1 MPNRERFFPGF
12 NHILCGNPPKSAL
25 AQLKEQFLGL
35 RQSSLSE
42 LSDLFCSLVPLD
54 KLKTKKYEKSEKLK
68 VNSRERI
75 YSLNVTFWAFLHQVI
90 NPQTSCREAVRRVQ
104 SFCCLHKLKM
114 PSSETTAYCKAR
126 QRLPIEDLN
135 SIHKSV
141 VEKVQGRVRDEQR
154 WMGHDIKVMDG
165 TGITLADTPEN
176 QKDFPQPSSQRSGCG
191 FPVLKM
197 VACFCLSSGALLKWV
212 ETSLK
217 SHESRILQQFLGFF
231 GANDVVL
238 TDRGFTS
245 YSNIGLLMQQGINLV
260 MRSHQARKID
270 YRSGVRL
277 GRYDRLMTW
286 TKPQRQK
293 GWSKNDWAAL
303 PDTMQLRCVRIFIA
317 VKGFRVRQY
326 DLVTTLIDHEIYT
339 VEDLADLYYQRWAVE
354 LFFRHIKTTM
364 GMEVL
369 RCKKPEMVRKELQM
383 FIIAYNLIRA
393 LMQEAAAR
401 HSCDLDRLSF
411 KATVDTLRD
420 FRVALNATTD
430 KPKTYQRIIDE
441 MLQVIASESVP
452 LRMNRSEPRALKK
465 RPKPFQRLMC
475 HRSKFKV
482 SKSRRNKGKP
492 KPKNVVKTP

>member
-1 MPNRERFFPGF
+1 MLKRERFFPGF

-25 AQLKEQFLGL
+25 AQLKEKFEDF

-42 LSDLFCSLVPLD
+42 LSDLFDSLVPSSKLQAKED
-54 KLKTKKYEKSEKLK
+54 KE
-68 VNSRERI
+68 NSRERI

-90 NPQTSCREAVRRVQ
+90 SPRTSCREVVRRVQ
-104 SFCCLHKLKM
+104 SFCSHRGLEI
-114 PSSETTAYCKAR
+114 PSSESTAYCKAR

-135 SIHKSV
+135 SIHEAV

-154 WMGHDIKVMDG
+154 WKGHDIKVMDG

-176 QKDFPQPSSQRSGCG
+176 QELFPQPSSQLPGCG

-212 ETSLK
+212 ETNLK

-231 GANDVVL
+231 GTNDVVL

-245 YSNIGLLMQQGINLV
+245 YSNIGLLIEQGVNLV
-260 MRSHQARKID
+260 MRAHQARNID
-270 YRSGVRL
+270 YRTGVRL

-286 TKPQRQK
+286 VKPQRQK
-293 GWSKNDWAAL
+293 GWTKDDWAAL
-303 PDTMQLRCVRIFIA
+303 PDTIQLRAVRIFIA

-326 DLVTTLIDHEIYT
+326 DLVTTLTDHEIYT
-339 VEDLADLYYQRWAVE
+339 VDDLADLYYQRWAVE

-364 GMEVL
+364 GMEQL
-369 RCKKPEMVRKELQM
+369 RCKTPPMVRKELQM

-393 LMQEAAAR
+393 LMQEAATR

-411 KATVDTLRD
+411 KATIDTLRD
-420 FRVALNATTD
+420 FRIALIATTNQ
-430 KPKTYQRIIDE
+430 PRTYQRIIDE
-441 MLQVIASESVP
+441 MFQVFASELVP

-482 SKSRRNKGKP
+482 SKSRKNKGKP
-492 KPKNVVKTP
+492 KPKNVVNTA

>member
-1 MPNRERFFPGF
+1 MLNRERFFPGF

-25 AQLKEQFLGL
+25 AQLKEKLAGL
-35 RQSSLSE
+35 KQSSLSE
-42 LSDLFCSLVPLD
+42 ISDLFCSLVPLD
-54 KLKTKKYEKSEKLK
+54 KLQPKASKA
-68 VNSRERI
+68 NSRERI

-90 NPQTSCREAVRRVQ
+90 NPRTSCREVVRRVQ
-104 SFCCLHKLKM
+104 GFCSLHQLEM

-126 QRLPIEDLN
+126 KRLPIEDLN
-135 SIHKSV
+135 SIHESV
-141 VEKVQGRVRDEQR
+141 VNKVQGRVRDEQR

-165 TGITLADTPEN
+165 TGITLADTPLN
-176 QKDFPQPSSQRSGCG
+176 QKDFPQPSSQLPGCG
-191 FPVLKM
+191 FPVMKM

-231 GANDVVL
+231 GSNDVVL

-245 YSNIGLLMQQGINLV
+245 YSNIGLLMQQGVNLV
-260 MRSHQARKID
+260 MRAHQARKVD
-270 YRSGVRL
+270 YRTGEWL

-286 TKPQRQK
+286 VKPQRQK
-293 GWSKNDWAAL
+293 GWTKEDWAAL
-303 PDTMQLRCVRIFIA
+303 PNTMQLRVVRIFIA

-326 DLVTTLIDHEIYT
+326 DLVTTLTDHEIYT
-339 VEDLADLYYQRWAVE
+339 VDDLADLYYQRWAVE

-369 RCKKPEMVRKELQM
+369 RCKKPDMVRKELQM
-383 FIIAYNLIRA
+383 FIIAYNLIRT
-393 LMQEAAAR
+393 LMQEAAAQYP
-401 HSCDLDRLSF
+401 SDLHRLSF

-420 FRVALNATTD
+420 FRIALAATSNQ
-430 KPKTYQRIIDE
+430 PKNFRRITDE
-441 MLQVIASESVP
+441 MLRVIASETVP

-482 SKSRRNKGKP
+482 SKSRKNKGKP
-492 KPKNVVKTP
+492 KPKNVAKTA